1 MSGPK
6 VTVYYLTEAQ
16 RAAIL
21 AERLRQQKEREKRSK
36 LLTSADEY
44 DVQLKSMLRHID
56 QFAPTLDAVRQW
68 MPDSSLPAVAQD
80 FSAAV
85 SKAQITLKAA
95 SRERDIAALERK
107 LSAIPREITK
117 LKSALTD
124 LIEREQAAR
133 EELQGSLA
141 ESVSN
146 LFQQVSATEEAQT
159 KVQMALAGRKEEV
172 GQKLTSVRG
181 LAYLPIPYQ
190 RELDA
195 AFEALGSIQSPE
207 FIDNFISIEV
217 TPLVKKCTEFSTL
230 WAKSGK
236 EYQELYTQYEA
247 LLEET
252 GMQDQAEM
260 IPFDQN
266 AVEKL
271 KNAIKKLE
279 KKAQEAAEQA
289 YISQA
294 LSDVMEE
301 MGYGMWGKREVKKRS
316 GRQFRNELYHYGADT
331 AINVTYSDDGQI
343 SMELGKVDHEDR
355 LPTGLESQAMEA
367 EMHQFCDHFH
377 VIEKRLAEK
386 GVKMGSRVMLA
397 PPSAEYA
404 QIINIAD
411 FEINQAGQATKKK
424 QKTLGKKI
432 PSQDIGG

>member
-16 RAAIL
+16 RAAIH
-21 AERLRQQKEREKRSK
+21 AERLRRQLEREKRNK

-44 DVQLKSMLRHID
+44 DTQLKSMLRSIN
-56 QFAPTLDAVRQW
+56 QFAPTLDAIRQW
-68 MPDSSLPAVAQD
+68 MPDSTLPASIQD
-80 FSAAV
+80 FSASV
-85 SKAQITLKAA
+85 SKTQTTLRSA
-95 SRERDIAALERK
+95 SRERNLTALERK
-107 LSAIPREITK
+107 LNAIPGEIAK
-117 LKSALTD
+117 LKSALAD
-124 LIEREQAAR
+124 LTVQEQAAR

-141 ESVSN
+141 ENISN
-146 LFQQVSATEEAQT
+146 LFQQGVAAQEAQT
-159 KVQMALAGRKEEV
+159 KAQVALAKKKEEA
-172 GQKLTSVRG
+172 GQKLASVRS

-190 RELDA
+190 GELDA
-195 AFEALGSIQSPE
+195 AFKSLDSIQSLE
-207 FIDNFISIEV
+207 FIDNYISIEV

-230 WAKSGK
+230 WARSGK
-236 EYQELYTQYEA
+236 EYQNLYAQYEA
-247 LLEET
+247 LVEET
-252 GMQDQAEM
+252 GAQEQAEM

-271 KNAIKKLE
+271 KMVIEKLE

-289 YISQA
+289 YISQT

-316 GRQFRNELYHYGADT
+316 GRHFRNELYHYGADT

-377 VIEKRLAEK
+377 VIEERLADK

-404 QIINIAD
+404 QIINLGD
-411 FEINQAGQATKKK
+411 FDAVETSQQAAQRK
-424 QKTLGKKI
+424 QTGEQKLKRT
-432 PSQDIGG
+432 QDQ

>member
-16 RAAIL
+16 RAAIRE
-21 AERLRQQKEREKRSK
+21 ERLRRQREREKRNK

-44 DVQLKSMLRHID
+44 DAQLKSMLRHID
-56 QFAPTLDAVRQW
+56 QFAPTLDAIRQW
-68 MPDSSLPAVAQD
+68 MPESTLPTATQD
-80 FSAAV
+80 FSASV
-85 SKAQITLKAA
+85 SKAQIALRAA
-95 SRERDIAALERK
+95 SRERDLAVLERK
-107 LSAIPREITK
+107 LNAIPGEIAR
-117 LKSALTD
+117 LKSSLAD
-124 LIEREQAAR
+124 LARQEQTAR

-141 ESVSN
+141 ENISN
-146 LFQQVSATEEAQT
+146 LFHQETAAQDTQT
-159 KVQMALAGRKEEV
+159 KAQAALARKKEEV
-172 GQKLTSVRG
+172 GQKLASVRS

-190 RELDA
+190 RELDT
-195 AFEALGSIQSPE
+195 AFEALESIQSPE
-207 FIDNFISIEV
+207 FIDNYISIEV

-230 WAKSGK
+230 WARSGK
-236 EYQELYTQYEA
+236 EYQDLYTQYEA
-247 LLEET
+247 LIEET
-252 GMQDQAEM
+252 GVQEQAEM

-271 KNAIKKLE
+271 KAAIEKLE
-279 KKAQEAAEQA
+279 RKAQEVAEQA

-377 VIEKRLAEK
+377 VIEERLAEK

-404 QIINIAD
+404 QIINLGD
-411 FEINQAGQATKKK
+411 FDTAEISQQATRRKKAGE
-424 QKTLGKKI
+424 QKLQRA
-432 PSQDIGG
+432 QDQ

>member
-16 RAAIL
+16 RAAIRE
-21 AERLRQQKEREKRSK
+21 ERLRRQREREKRNK

-44 DVQLKSMLRHID
+44 DAQLKSMLRHID
-56 QFAPTLDAVRQW
+56 QFAPTLDAIRQW
-68 MPDSSLPAVAQD
+68 MPESTLPTATQD
-80 FSAAV
+80 FSASV
-85 SKAQITLKAA
+85 SKAQIALRAA
-95 SRERDIAALERK
+95 SRERDLAVLERK
-107 LSAIPREITK
+107 LNAIPGEITR
-117 LKSALTD
+117 LKSSLAD
-124 LIEREQAAR
+124 LARQEQTAR

-141 ESVSN
+141 ESISS
-146 LFQQVSATEEAQT
+146 LFHQGTAAQDTQT
-159 KVQMALAGRKEEV
+159 KAQAALARKKEEV
-172 GQKLTSVRG
+172 GKKLASVRS

-190 RELDA
+190 RELDT
-195 AFEALGSIQSPE
+195 AFEALEAIQSPE
-207 FIDNFISIEV
+207 FIDNYISIEV

-230 WAKSGK
+230 WARSGK
-236 EYQELYTQYEA
+236 EYQDLYTQYEA
-247 LLEET
+247 LIEET
-252 GMQDQAEM
+252 GVQEQAEM

-271 KNAIKKLE
+271 KAAIEKLE
-279 KKAQEAAEQA
+279 RKAQEVAEQA

-377 VIEKRLAEK
+377 VIEERLAEK

-404 QIINIAD
+404 QIINLGD
-411 FEINQAGQATKKK
+411 FDTAEISQQATHRKKAGE
-424 QKTLGKKI
+424 QKLQRA
-432 PSQDIGG
+432 QDQ

>member
-16 RAAIL
+16 RAAIH
-21 AERLRQQKEREKRSK
+21 AERLRQQLEREKRNK

-44 DVQLKSMLRHID
+44 DTQLKSMLRNID
-56 QFAPTLDAVRQW
+56 QFAPTLDAIRQW
-68 MPDSSLPAVAQD
+68 MPESTLPAATQD
-80 FSAAV
+80 FSASV
-85 SKAQITLKAA
+85 SKTQIALRAA
-95 SRERDIAALERK
+95 LRERDLAVLERK
-107 LSAIPREITK
+107 LNAIPGEIAR
-117 LKSALTD
+117 LKSALAD
-124 LIEREQAAR
+124 LTKQEQAAR
-133 EELQGSLA
+133 EELQGTLA
-141 ESVSN
+141 ENISN
-146 LFQQVSATEEAQT
+146 LFQQGVAAQEAQT
-159 KVQMALAGRKEEV
+159 KAQAALARKKEEV
-172 GQKLTSVRG
+172 GQKLASVRS
-181 LAYLPIPYQ
+181 LAYLPIPCQ

-195 AFEALGSIQSPE
+195 AFKSLDSIQSLE
-207 FIDNFISIEV
+207 FIDNYISIEV

-230 WAKSGK
+230 WARSGK
-236 EYQELYTQYEA
+236 EYQDLYAQYEV
-247 LLEET
+247 LIEET
-252 GMQDQAEM
+252 GAQEQAEM

-271 KNAIKKLE
+271 KMVIEKLE

-294 LSDVMEE
+294 LSEVMEE

-316 GRQFRNELYHYGADT
+316 GRHFRNELYHYGADT

-377 VIEKRLAEK
+377 VIEERLAEK

-404 QIINIAD
+404 QIINLGD
-411 FEINQAGQATKKK
+411 FDTAENSQQTMHRKKTGE
-424 QKTLGKKI
+424 QKLQRA
-432 PSQDIGG
+432 QDQ

>member
-16 RAAIL
+16 RAAIRE
-21 AERLRQQKEREKRSK
+21 ERLRRQREREKRNK

-44 DVQLKSMLRHID
+44 DAQLKSMLRHID
-56 QFAPTLDAVRQW
+56 QFAPTLDAIRQW
-68 MPDSSLPAVAQD
+68 MPESTLPTATQD
-80 FSAAV
+80 FSASV
-85 SKAQITLKAA
+85 SKAQIALRAA
-95 SRERDIAALERK
+95 SRERDLAVLERK
-107 LSAIPREITK
+107 LNAIPGEIAR
-117 LKSALTD
+117 LKSSLAD
-124 LIEREQAAR
+124 LARQEQTAR
-133 EELQGSLA
+133 EELQSSLA
-141 ESVSN
+141 ENISN
-146 LFQQVSATEEAQT
+146 LFHQETAAQDTQT
-159 KVQMALAGRKEEV
+159 KAQAALARKKEEV
-172 GQKLTSVRG
+172 GQKLASVRS

-190 RELDA
+190 RELDT
-195 AFEALGSIQSPE
+195 AFEALESIQSPE
-207 FIDNFISIEV
+207 FIDNYISIEV

-230 WAKSGK
+230 WARSGK
-236 EYQELYTQYEA
+236 EYQDLYTQYEA
-247 LLEET
+247 LIEET
-252 GMQDQAEM
+252 GVQEQAEM

-271 KNAIKKLE
+271 KAAIEKLE
-279 KKAQEAAEQA
+279 RKAQEVAEQA

-377 VIEKRLAEK
+377 VIEERLAEK

-404 QIINIAD
+404 QIINLGD
-411 FEINQAGQATKKK
+411 FDTAEISQQATRRKKAGE
-424 QKTLGKKI
+424 QKLQRA
-432 PSQDIGG
+432 QDQ

>member
-16 RAAIL
+16 RAAIH
-21 AERLRQQKEREKRSK
+21 AERLRQQLEREKRNK

-44 DVQLKSMLRHID
+44 DTQLKSMLRNID
-56 QFAPTLDAVRQW
+56 QYAPTLDAIRQW
-68 MPDSSLPAVAQD
+68 MPESTLPAAIQD
-80 FSAAV
+80 FSASV
-85 SKAQITLKAA
+85 SKTQIALRSA
-95 SRERDIAALERK
+95 SRERNLTVLERK
-107 LSAIPREITK
+107 LNAILGEIAK
-117 LKSALTD
+117 LKSALAD
-124 LIEREQAAR
+124 LTVQEQAAR

-141 ESVSN
+141 ENISN
-146 LFQQVSATEEAQT
+146 LFQQGVAAQEAQT
-159 KVQMALAGRKEEV
+159 KVQAALAKKKEEV
-172 GQKLTSVRG
+172 GQKLASVRN
-181 LAYLPIPYQ
+181 LAYLPTPYQ

-195 AFEALGSIQSPE
+195 AFKSLDSIQNLE
-207 FIDNFISIEV
+207 FIDNYISIEV

-230 WAKSGK
+230 WARSGK
-236 EYQELYTQYEA
+236 EYQDLYAQYEA
-247 LLEET
+247 LVEET
-252 GMQDQAEM
+252 GAQEQAEM

-271 KNAIKKLE
+271 KTVIEKLE

-316 GRQFRNELYHYGADT
+316 GRHFRNELYHYGSDT

-377 VIEKRLAEK
+377 VIEERLAEK

-404 QIINIAD
+404 QIINLGD
-411 FEINQAGQATKKK
+411 FDAVETSQQAAQRK
-424 QKTLGKKI
+424 QTGEQKLKRA
-432 PSQDIGG
+432 QDQ

>member
-16 RAAIL
+16 RAAIR
-21 AERLRQQKEREKRSK
+21 AERLRRQLEREKRNK

-44 DVQLKSMLRHID
+44 DTQLKSMLRSID
-56 QFAPTLDAVRQW
+56 QFSPTLDAIRQW
-68 MPDSSLPAVAQD
+68 MPENTLLAATKD
-80 FSAAV
+80 FSVSV
-85 SKAQITLKAA
+85 SKAQIALRAA
-95 SRERDIAALERK
+95 SRERDLAMLERK
-107 LSAIPREITK
+107 LNAIPGEIAK
-117 LKSALTD
+117 LKSALAD
-124 LIEREQAAR
+124 LTGQEQAAE

-141 ESVSN
+141 ENISN
-146 LFQQVSATEEAQT
+146 LFQQGAAAQEAQT
-159 KVQMALAGRKEEV
+159 KAQMALAGKKEEV
-172 GQKLTSVRG
+172 GQKLASVHS

-195 AFEALGSIQSPE
+195 AFEALDSIQSLE
-207 FIDNFISIEV
+207 FIDNYISIEV

-230 WAKSGK
+230 WARSGK
-236 EYQELYTQYEA
+236 EYQELYSQYEA
-247 LLEET
+247 LIEET
-252 GMQDQAEM
+252 GVQEQAEM

-271 KNAIKKLE
+271 KSAIEKLE
-279 KKAQEAAEQA
+279 KKAQEVAEQA

-301 MGYGMWGKREVKKRS
+301 MGYGMWGKREVKKHS
-316 GRQFRNELYHYGADT
+316 GRQFRNELYHYGTDT

-377 VIEKRLAEK
+377 VIEERLAEK
-386 GVKMGSRVMLA
+386 GVKTGSRVMLA

-411 FEINQAGQATKKK
+411 FEINQTGQAARKKR
-424 QKTLGKKI
+424 KTLGKEI
-432 PSQDIGG
+432 PSQDISG